1 MGAPLRRARAQRR
14 IGLGLACAALAG
26 LAVVLWRGDVDSPGT
41 ATWISVVSALVS
53 AFAFVADLLNGPD
66 DRDPLDGAGR
76 GPRAADA
83 LAEAVRSQWDAEAQL
98 RRLQDPEPLC
108 VRWSRVGPP
117 LADHPGNVHRGR
129 PVPPPRDGD
138 QQLDRV
144 VEAFAAVPSRR
155 LVVLGGPGA
164 GKSIL
169 AVQFV
174 LGMLA
179 ARRRGGPVPV
189 FFPLAGWNPQ
199 ALTLRAWL
207 AERLS
212 AEYPALAAS
221 DGDSVLAHGLLRAGL
236 VLPVLDGFDELPPPV
251 QGEAMRR
258 LNGELD
264 ERLPVLLTC
273 RTTAWTRAVEAGDVL
288 TAAEVVEL
296 RRLDF
301 GTARHY
307 LERTARPDGRGST
320 SWTPVL
326 EAPPGPLTEVL
337 GTPLMVALARTV
349 YGDTSRDPAE
359 LLDAARFPTA
369 ESIEEHLLDAFV
381 PAAFGDAPG
390 STWRPDAAHRWL
402 RRLARDLDGGDP
414 GRHRDGG
421 RHGPD
426 RDGQDRRRGTW
437 RLAWWELPDAMPKA
451 LRVIGPA
458 LLALL
463 ATAALLVPLAWFGN
477 GVVGEW
483 DSSLSMVLH
492 LTGVLVGLCCGFARL
507 LPGTADT
514 PQGPRRLARMA
525 VTLTAIAAP
534 LAAVCG
540 LLAPPLFGLRLGD
553 AVTPRPIWFF
563 NGCAFG
569 LILSMLFAVAGLP
582 RRPPPLGLPW
592 AGSASG
598 PGAVRALAAGLTFA
612 VPVLLV
618 VRLVVPAT
626 ICFVAGLL
634 LFLAGQRHGERAA
647 APFTGPAAVLR
658 GFGTGLLRGFLV
670 CSLIGVSVS
679 AVVGGVVGAF
689 AAYEVR
695 SAPSLTDGQR
705 VGGWYVRE
713 SPDGI
718 RTVDSAKPYAG
729 ELLPRGPH
737 LKPLAVP
744 RRSRIAHN
752 GRTPHPFHQP
762 VRIRMEH
769 GGPVLHAAGR
779 PPADAWNVVTELPHD
794 VRLWLAYR
802 SAPSV
807 IGDVVVPLAEF
818 GVLIGAIGGCASGVY
833 RALSTPSDTLRAAG
847 PQSTLRTDRAAT
859 AARSAIAAV
868 LAGGVCLALIR
879 LVGNGGA
886 LGTMHTELWVPLGTS
901 ALALS
906 AWGRL
911 GAARIWLAVTGRA
924 PWRLMAFLEE
934 AHRRGVLRQSG
945 AHYEFRHLRLQQRLA
960 GAADDDERRVP
971 APVA

>member
-1 MGAPLRRARAQRR
+1 MGSGSPLRRARVQRR
-14 IGLGLACAALAG
+14 IGLGLACAALVT
-26 LAVVLWRGDVDSPGT
+26 LAVVLWRGDVESPGT
-41 ATWISVVSALVS
+41 ATWISVVSAVVS
-53 AFAFVADLLNGPD
+53 ACAFVADLLSGLGDGDPPD
-66 DRDPLDGAGR
+66 PADRR
-76 GPRAADA
+76 RRAADA
-83 LAEAVRSQWDAEAQL
+83 LAQAVRSQWAAEAQL
-98 RRLQDPEPLC
+98 RRLQDPEPLS

-117 LADHPGNVHRGR
+117 LADHQGNIHPG
-129 PVPPPRDGD
+129 PLPPPRDGD
-138 QQLDRV
+138 QRLGRV
-144 VEAFAAVPSRR
+144 VEAFAAVRSRR
-155 LVVLGGPGA
+155 MVVLGGPGA

-179 ARRRGGPVPV
+179 ARQPGGPVPV
-189 FFPLAGWNPQ
+189 LFPLAGWNPQ

-207 AERLS
+207 AERLA
-212 AEYPALAAS
+212 AEYRTLAAPS
-221 DGDSVLAHGLLRAGL
+221 GDGTLAGELLDAGL
-236 VLPVLDGFDELPPPV
+236 VLAVLDGFDELPAPAHG
-251 QGEAMRR
+251 QAMRR
-258 LNGELD
+258 LNADLD

-273 RTTAWTRAVEAGDVL
+273 RTTAWTRAVRAGDVL

-301 GTARHY
+301 GTARTY

-326 EAPPGPLTEVL
+326 RPAPPGPLAEVL

-390 STWRPDAAHRWL
+390 STWRPGAAHRWL
-402 RRLARDLDGGDP
+402 RRLARDLDG
-414 GRHRDGG
+414 H
-421 RHGPD
+421 D
-426 RDGQDRRRGTW
+426 RQRGTW
-437 RLAWWELPDAMPKA
+437 RLAWWELPDAMPRA
-451 LRVIGPA
+451 LRLIGPA

-463 ATAALLVPLAWFGN
+463 ATASLLVPLAWYGR
-477 GVVGEW
+477 GVVGNW
-483 DSSLSMVLH
+483 DSPLSMVLH
-492 LTGVLVGLCCGFARL
+492 LTGILLGLCCGFACL
-507 LPGTADT
+507 LPATAGT

-525 VTLTAIAAP
+525 VTLTAVAAP
-534 LAAVCG
+534 LAAVAG
-540 LLAPPLFGLRLGD
+540 HLAPPLFGLRLGD
-553 AVTPRPIWFF
+553 AITPRPIWFF

-598 PGAVRALAAGLTFA
+598 LGAVRALAIGLAAAG
-612 VPVLLV
+612 PVLLAL
-618 VRLVVPAT
+618 RLVVPAP

-634 LFLAGQRHGERAA
+634 LCLPGQRHGERAA
-647 APFTGPAAVLR
+647 TPFTGPVAVLR
-658 GFGTGLLRGFLV
+658 GFGSGLLRGFVV
-670 CSLIGVSVS
+670 CSLIGVSAC
-679 AVVGGVVGAF
+679 AVVGGIVGAF
-689 AAYEVR
+689 AAYEIR
-695 SAPSLTDGQR
+695 SAPSLADAGPTDGWRAR
-705 VGGWYVRE
+705 V
-713 SPDGI
+713 SPDGV
-718 RTVDSAKPYAG
+718 RTVDSSKPYAG
-729 ELLPRGPH
+729 ELLPRGAH
-737 LKPLAVP
+737 TKPLAVP
-744 RRSRIAHN
+744 SQSGIAYN
-752 GRTPHPFHQP
+752 GRTPEAFHQP
-762 VRIRMEH
+762 VRIRMERDE
-769 GGPVLHAAGR
+769 PVLITAGH
-779 PPADAWNVVTELPHD
+779 PPADAWNVVSELPRP
-794 VRLWLAYR
+794 VQLWLAYR
-802 SAPSV
+802 STPAV

-833 RALSTPSDTLRAAG
+833 RALSTPSDVLRAAG

-868 LAGGVCLALIR
+868 LAGGVCLALIPV
-879 LVGNGGA
+879 VGSGGA

-911 GAARIWLAVTGRA
+911 GTARIWLAVTGRA
-924 PWRLMAFLEE
+924 PWRLMTFLEE

-960 GAADDDERRVP
+960 GAAEEDERRAAP
-971 APVA
+971 APVP

>member
-1 MGAPLRRARAQRR
+1 MPLRRTRVQRR
-14 IGLGLACAALAG
+14 IGLGLACAALVT
-26 LAVVLWRGDVDSPGT
+26 LAVVLWRGDVESPGT
-41 ATWISVVSALVS
+41 ATWISVVSAVVS
-53 AFAFVADLLNGPD
+53 ACAFVADLLNGFRDGTPNQG
-66 DRDPLDGAGR
+66 DRGR
-76 GPRAADA
+76 QAADA
-83 LAEAVRSQWDAEAQL
+83 LAEAVRGQWAAEAQL
-98 RRLQDPEPLC
+98 RRLQDPEPLN

-117 LADHPGNVHRGR
+117 LADHQDNIHRGR

-138 QQLDRV
+138 QQLSRIA
-144 VEAFAAVPSRR
+144 EAFAAVPSGR

-174 LGMLA
+174 LDVLK
-179 ARRRGGPVPV
+179 AREPGGPVPV
-189 FFPLAGWNPQ
+189 LFPLAGWNPQ
-199 ALTLRAWL
+199 SLTLREWL

-212 AEYPALAAS
+212 AEYRTLTVSA
-221 DGDSVLAHGLLRAGL
+221 GDSILAHQLLASGLI
-236 VLPVLDGFDELPPPV
+236 LPVLDGFDELSPPA
-251 QGEAMRR
+251 QGEALRR
-258 LNGELD
+258 LNAELD
-264 ERLPVLLTC
+264 DRLPVLLTS
-273 RTTAWTRAVEAGDVL
+273 RTTAWSRAVQAGDVL

-301 GTARHY
+301 GTARTY

-326 EAPPGPLTEVL
+326 RAVPPGPLTEVL

-359 LLDAARFPTA
+359 LLDAGRFPTA

-402 RRLARDLDGGDP
+402 RRLARDLDGP
-414 GRHRDGG
+414 A
-421 RHGPD
+421 PD
-426 RDGQDRRRGTW
+426 RHAPDGHDRRRGTW
-437 RLAWWELPDAMPKA
+437 RLAWWELPDAMPRA

-458 LLALL
+458 LTALL
-463 ATAALLVPLAWFGN
+463 ATAALLVPLAWYGK
-477 GVVGEW
+477 GVVGNW
-483 DSSLSMVLH
+483 DSPLSMVLH
-492 LTGVLVGLCCGFARL
+492 LTGIFAGLCCGFACL
-507 LPGTADT
+507 LPARADT
-514 PQGPRRLARMA
+514 PQGPRRLARTA
-525 VTLTAIAAP
+525 VTLIAVAAP
-534 LAAVCG
+534 LAVVTG

-553 AVTPRPIWFF
+553 AITPRPVWFF

-598 PGAVRALAAGLTFA
+598 LGAVRALAGGLAVAGT
-612 VPVLLV
+612 VLLTL
-618 VRLVVPAT
+618 RLVVPAVT
-626 ICFVAGLL
+626 CLAAGLL
-634 LFLAGQRHGERAA
+634 LFLAGLRHAERAA
-647 APFTGPAAVLR
+647 TQFAGPAAVLR

-670 CSLIGVSVS
+670 CSLIGVAAS
-679 AVVGGVVGAF
+679 AVVGGIVGAC

-695 SAPSLTDGQR
+695 SAPALGNGQR
-705 VGGWYVRE
+705 IDGWYVRVAA
-713 SPDGI
+713 DGI
-718 RTVDSAKPYAG
+718 RTVESRKPYAG
-729 ELLPRGPH
+729 ELLPRGPRIM
-737 LKPLAVP
+737 PLAVP
-744 RRSRIAHN
+744 RHAGIAYN
-752 GRTPHPFHQP
+752 GRTPEPFHQP
-762 VRIRMEH
+762 VRIRMERS
-769 GGPVLHAAGR
+769 GPVLITAGR
-779 PPADAWNVVTELPHD
+779 PRADAWNVVSELPPG
-794 VRLWLAYR
+794 VRRWLAYR
-802 SAPSV
+802 STPAV
-807 IGDVVVPLAEF
+807 IADVVVPLAEF

-868 LAGGVCLALIR
+868 LAGGICLALIPV
-879 LVGNGGA
+879 VGSGGA
-886 LGTMHTELWVPLGTS
+886 LGTMHTELWVPVGTS

-911 GAARIWLAVTGRA
+911 LTARIWLAVTGRA

-960 GAADDDERRVP
+960 GAADHTS
-971 APVA
+971 PVASPAGSPVS

>member
-1 MGAPLRRARAQRR
+1 MQRR
-14 IGLGLACAALAG
+14 VGLGLACAALVT
-26 LAVVLWRGDVDSPGT
+26 LAVVLWRGDVESTGT
-41 ATWISVVSALVS
+41 ATWISVVSAVVS
-53 AFAFVADLLNGPD
+53 AFAFVADLLNGLGDGDPPD
-66 DRDPLDGAGR
+66 PADRR
-76 GPRAADA
+76 RHAADA
-83 LAEAVRSQWDAEAQL
+83 LAEAVRSQWAAEAQL
-98 RRLQDPEPLC
+98 RRLQDPEPLS

-117 LADHPGNVHRGR
+117 LADHQGNIHRR
-129 PVPPPRDGD
+129 LPPPPRDGD
-138 QQLDRV
+138 QQLGRV
-144 VEAFAAVPSRR
+144 VQAFAAVPSRR

-174 LGMLA
+174 LGMLTT
-179 ARRRGGPVPV
+179 RQPGGPVPV
-189 FFPLAGWNPQ
+189 LFPLAGWNPQ

-207 AERLS
+207 AERLA
-212 AEYPALAAS
+212 AEYRTLAARS
-221 DGDSVLAHGLLRAGL
+221 GDGTLARDLLDAGL
-236 VLPVLDGFDELPPPV
+236 VLPVLDGFDELPRPAH
-251 QGEAMRR
+251 GEAMRR
-258 LNGELD
+258 LNAELD

-273 RTTAWTRAVEAGDVL
+273 RTTAWTRAVQAGDVL

-301 GTARHY
+301 GTARTY

-326 EAPPGPLTEVL
+326 QASPGPLTEVL
-337 GTPLMVALARTV
+337 GTPLMVAMARTV

-402 RRLARDLDGGDP
+402 RRLARDLDGP
-414 GRHRDGG
+414 A
-421 RHGPD
+421 PD
-426 RDGQDRRRGTW
+426 RHAPDGRPRRRGTW
-437 RLAWWELPDAMPKA
+437 RLAWWELPDAMPRA
-451 LRVIGPA
+451 LRVTGPA
-458 LLALL
+458 LTALL
-463 ATAALLVPLAWFGN
+463 ATAALLVPLAWYGKGIVGN
-477 GVVGEW
+477 W
-483 DSSLSMVLH
+483 DSPLSMVLH
-492 LTGVLVGLCCGFARL
+492 FTGIFAGLCCGFACL
-507 LPGTADT
+507 LPARADT

-525 VTLTAIAAP
+525 VTLIAVAAP
-534 LAAVCG
+534 LAVVAG

-553 AVTPRPIWFF
+553 AITPRPVWFF

-582 RRPPPLGLPW
+582 RHPPPLGLPW

-598 PGAVRALAAGLTFA
+598 LGTVRALAIGLAVAG
-612 VPVLLV
+612 PVLLT
-618 VRLVVPAT
+618 VRLVVPAVT
-626 ICFVAGLL
+626 CLAAGLL
-634 LFLAGQRHGERAA
+634 LFLAGLRHAERATTQ
-647 APFTGPAAVLR
+647 FTGPAAVLR

-670 CSLIGVSVS
+670 CSLIGVAAS
-679 AVVGGVVGAF
+679 AVVGGIVGVC

-695 SAPSLTDGQR
+695 SAPALGNGQR
-705 VGGWYVRE
+705 IDGWYVRVAAG
-713 SPDGI
+713 GI
-718 RTVDSAKPYAG
+718 RTVESRKPYAG
-729 ELLPRGPH
+729 ELLPRGPRIM
-737 LKPLAVP
+737 PLAVP
-744 RRSRIAHN
+744 RHGGIAYN
-752 GRTPHPFHQP
+752 GRTPEPFHQP

-769 GGPVLHAAGR
+769 SGPVLITAGR
-779 PPADAWNVVTELPHD
+779 PRADAWNVVSELPPG

-802 SAPSV
+802 STPAV
-807 IGDVVVPLAEF
+807 IADVVVPLAEF

-859 AARSAIAAV
+859 KARSAIAAV
-868 LAGGVCLALIR
+868 LAGGVCLALIPV
-879 LVGNGGA
+879 VGNGGA

-901 ALALS
+901 SLALS

-911 GAARIWLAVTGRA
+911 GTARIWLAVTGRA

-960 GAADDDERRVP
+960 GAAEDERRAAP
-971 APVA
+971 APVP